1 MRKLPSSLTA
11 ELVQILE
18 LQESW
23 KKLMAIIPKTLLKD
37 NYNYKCDV
45 DLNNPARYRSEHFQ

>member
-23 KKLMAIIPKTLLKD
+23 KKLMAIIPKTLPKD
-37 NYNYKCDV
+37 NYKCDV